1 MTDAAA
7 NRFVNY
13 YLLATNGNANAK
25 YVWIPGQASHTTLAA
40 AQLEKFSGLTLT
52 GLQFQEVV
60 ALWQI
65 TLETKASYTS
75 TGKCRFAAE
84 PIRIT
89 TSLVQA
95 GTAPT
100 SPVLTEIG
108 VACSDETTDLTT
120 GTAKVTFRMPYAMS
134 LSGVRASL
142 TTAATG
148 STLLTVDINESG
160 SSILSTKLTID
171 ASETTSLTAADQA
184 VISDAALAND
194 AIMTIDIDAV
204 GETTPG
210 KGLKVWLIG
219 TRA

>member
-40 AQLEKFSGLTLT
+40 AQAEKFGALTLT

-65 TLETKASYTS
+65 TLETKSSYSS

-95 GTAPT
+95 GSAPV
-100 SPVLTEIG
+100 SLIPMQILLV
-108 VACSDETTDLTT
+108 CSDETTDLTT
-120 GTAKVTFRMPYAMS
+120 GTAKVTFRMPCAMS
-134 LSGVRASL
+134 LTTVRATLS
-142 TTAATG
+142 TAATG
-148 STLLTVDINESG
+148 TDLVTVDINESG
-160 SSILSTKLTID
+160 ATVLSTKITID
-171 ASETTSLTAADQA
+171 ASEKTSTTAATQP
-184 VISDAALAND
+184 VISDGALADD
-194 AIMTIDIDAV
+194 AEITIDIDLV
-204 GETTPG
+204 GNTTPG